1 VADSAASAAV
11 GALAEA
17 AGAAVAGGGG
27 RRWGRA
33 GRNAGLLGAAVGVLA
48 AGAAAGVAV
57 ERMTVSRSIRRDA
70 QLALDAAGPFGTL
83 RGEPGTVVAEDGT
96 QLYYE
101 IDAAEPAP
109 VPQRRGWRARRFG
122 RGGWQP
128 ALTVVFCHGYTLNQD
143 AFHFQREALRGQ
155 VRAVYWDQRS
165 HGRSQRGVTQARGQS
180 ATIDEL
186 GRDLKAVID
195 AAAPEG
201 PLVLVGHSMGGMT
214 VMAFADQFPET
225 VAARVAGVAF
235 VGTSAGNWG
244 TVTLGLPS
252 VGAKA
257 LHRMAPGVLRVLGRQ
272 ADLVERGRRAVADV
286 LATLIKRYSFG
297 GPDVDPAVAR
307 FAERMIEATPIDV
320 VAEFYPAFSA
330 HEKTEAL
337 EHLDGVPGLV
347 LAGAKDLMT
356 PADHSQA
363 IAAKLPGAEL
373 VVVEDAAHLVM
384 LEYPALVNA
393 YLAAL
398 LVRAA
403 ERADAALPEAVRAL
417 AEGLASADR
426 AADGTP

>member
-1 VADSAASAAV
+1 VADDAASAV

-17 AGAAVAGGGG
+17 AGAAAVAVSGSGGG
-27 RRWGRA
+27 RWGRA

-70 QLALDAAGPFGTL
+70 QLALDAAGPYGTL
-83 RGEPGTVVAEDGT
+83 RGEPGTVLAEDGT
-96 QLYYE
+96 RLYYE
-101 IDAAEPAP
+101 IDAAVDTPA
-109 VPQRRGWRARRFG
+109 PQRRGWRARRFG
-122 RGGWQP
+122 RGGRP
-128 ALTVVFCHGYTLNQD
+128 PGLTVVFCHGYTLNQD
-143 AFHFQREALRGQ
+143 SFHFQREALRGH

-165 HGRSQRGVTQARGQS
+165 HGRSQRGVTQAHGTP

-195 AAAPEG
+195 AAAPDG

-257 LHRMAPGVLRVLGRQ
+257 LHRMAPGVLRALGRQ
-272 ADLVERGRRAVADV
+272 VDLVERGRRAVADV
-286 LATLIKRYSFG
+286 LASLIKRYSFG

-320 VAEFYPAFSA
+320 VAEFFPAFSA

-337 EHLDGVPGLV
+337 DHLDGVPALV
-347 LAGAKDLMT
+347 MAGAKDLMT
-356 PADHSQA
+356 PAEHSAA
-363 IAAKLPGAEL
+363 IASRLPGAEL
-373 VVVEDAAHLVM
+373 VVVGDAAHLVL

-393 YLAAL
+393 HLAAL

-403 ERADAALPEAVRAL
+403 DRLDAPLPETVRELAQAAPAV
-417 AEGLASADR
+417 
-426 AADGTP
+426 